1 MIKALLAIA
10 ATPSLLLAAS
20 AAAQDTEARG
30 NPAPAQEASPDKEPI
45 RARLALGPQLQP
57 RFPGSNEVFLLPFVD
72 VSITR
77 GDRPFEYEAAD
88 QSVSSSLIKSTGFA
102 FGPAI
107 QLEGSRRRKE
117 TDLPVDE
124 VGTSIEAGGFVDVW
138 LGSSIRARGEL
149 RKGVTGHKGLVSDV
163 MLDYVARDGDK
174 WLFSVGP
181 RFTLADRKYQEAYF
195 GVNPAASARTGLPVY
210 APDGGVHSVGAAAT
224 TLYQLDR
231 HWGLYGY
238 AKYERFIAD
247 AADSPIVRAIGS
259 RNQFSGGVA
268 LTFTFNTGIRR

>member
-10 ATPSLLLAAS
+10 AAPIFLFATGAT
-20 AAAQDTEARG
+20 AQNAPEE
-30 NPAPAQEASPDKEPI
+30 PAPAPETSADKEPI
-45 RARLALGPQLQP
+45 RARLSLGPQLRP
-57 RFPGSNEVFLLPFVD
+57 RFPGSDEVFLLPFYD

-88 QSVSSSLIKSTGFA
+88 QGVSFSLIKSTGFA

-107 QLEGSRRRKE
+107 QLEGSRRRNE
-117 TDLPVDE
+117 TDLPIDE

-149 RKGVTGHKGLVSDV
+149 RKGVTGHKGVVGDV
-163 MLDYVARDGDK
+163 MLDYVARDRDK

-181 RFTLADRKYQEAYF
+181 RFSLADRKYQEAYF
-195 GVNPAASARTGLPVY
+195 GVTPAVSARTGLPVY

-238 AKYERFIAD
+238 AKYERLIAD
-247 AADSPIVRAIGS
+247 AADSPIVRTIGS
-259 RNQFSGGVA
+259 RNQFSGAVA
-268 LTFTFNTGIRR
+268 LTFTFDTGIRR

>member
-10 ATPSLLLAAS
+10 AAPAFLFATG
-20 AAAQDTEARG
+20 AAAQNAPEE
-30 NPAPAQEASPDKEPI
+30 PAPAAEARTDKEPI
-45 RARLALGPQLQP
+45 RARLALGPQLRP
-57 RFPGSNEVFLLPFVD
+57 RFPGSDEVFLLPFID

-88 QSVSSSLIKSTGFA
+88 QSVSFSLIKGTGFA

-107 QLEGSRRRKE
+107 QLEGSRRREE
-117 TDLPVDE
+117 TDLPIDE

-149 RKGVTGHKGLVSDV
+149 RKGVTGHKGLVGDV

-174 WLFSVGP
+174 WLFAVGP
-181 RFTLADRKYQEAYF
+181 RFSLADRKYQEAYF

-210 APDGGVHSVGAAAT
+210 TPDGGVHSVGAAAT

-231 HWGLYGY
+231 NWGLYGY
-238 AKYERFIAD
+238 AKYERLIAD
-247 AADSPIVRAIGS
+247 AADSPIVRTIGS

-268 LTFTFNTGIRR
+268 LTFTFDTGIRR

>member
-1 MIKALLAIA
+1 MIKALLATA
-10 ATPSLLLAAS
+10 AAPIFLFATGATAQNAPEEPAS
-20 AAAQDTEARG
+20 APET
-30 NPAPAQEASPDKEPI
+30 SVDKEPI
-45 RARLALGPQLQP
+45 KVRLSLGPQLRP
-57 RFPGSNEVFLLPFVD
+57 RFPGSDEMFLLPFYD

-77 GDRPFEYEAAD
+77 GDKPFEYESAD
-88 QSVSSSLIKSTGFA
+88 QGVSFSLIKSTGFA
-102 FGPAI
+102 FGPVV
-107 QLEGSRRRKE
+107 QLEGSRRRNE
-117 TDLPVDE
+117 TDLPIDE
-124 VGTSIEAGGFVDVW
+124 VGTSVEAGGFVDVW

-181 RFTLADRKYQEAYF
+181 RFSLADRKYQEAYF
-195 GVNPAASARTGLPVY
+195 GVTPAVSARTGLPVY

-238 AKYERFIAD
+238 AKYERLIAD
-247 AADSPIVRAIGS
+247 AADSPIVRTIGS

-268 LTFTFNTGIRR
+268 LTFTFDTGIRR

>member
-1 MIKALLAIA
+1 MIKALLATA
-10 ATPSLLLAAS
+10 AAPTLLFATG
-20 AAAQDTEARG
+20 AAAQNAPDE
-30 NPAPAQEASPDKEPI
+30 PAPVQETSTDKEPI
-45 RARLALGPQLQP
+45 RARLALGPQLRP
-57 RFPGSNEVFLLPFVD
+57 RFPGSDEMFLLPFYD

-88 QSVSSSLIKSTGFA
+88 QGVSFSLIKGTGFA
-102 FGPAI
+102 FGPVLQA
-107 QLEGSRRRKE
+107 EGSRRRNE
-117 TDLPVDE
+117 TDLPIDE

-163 MLDYVARDGDK
+163 MLDYVARDGDN

-195 GVNPAASARTGLPVY
+195 GVNPAVSARTGLPVY
-210 APDGGVHSVGAAAT
+210 APDGGIHSVGAAAT

-231 HWGLYGY
+231 NWGLYGY
-238 AKYERFIAD
+238 VKYERLIAD
-247 AADSPIVRAIGS
+247 AADSPIVRTIGS

-268 LTFTFNTGIRR
+268 LTFTFDTGIRR